1 MIRLFLTRLIG
12 ACLLM
17 LLSDA
22 GAAFTPEPSEAE
34 LEAKAHYNDPLPTTV
49 VVRVVAHRSL
59 VLGHEVGGARVTITD
74 VATGQLLASG
84 LQQGEPGDQS
94 QIMRTPHLMEEPI
107 YSGRSAASFT
117 TTIELARPTLVEIA
131 AEGPLAYP
139 SALQRASTTVLL
151 IPGHDLINDGIVLQL
166 YGYLIQVEH
175 PKPGESLIAK
185 EDVMLQASVRTL
197 SGSLVRP
204 HSDWDSRKIH
214 IYGELLI
221 GDRVV
226 ERLQMFYAGEK
237 SRFERLSSYRFLG
250 TRLTASRYESSRQ
263 TRRTA
268 ISGWD
273 RHSTLCFLNDFVPRR
288 TTSRILWVK

>member
-1 MIRLFLTRLIG
+1 MIRSFFILLMG

-17 LLSDA
+17 LLSSA
-22 GAAFTPEPSEAE
+22 GAAFVPEPSESE
-34 LEAKAHYNDPLPTTV
+34 LEAKQHYNDPLPTTV

-74 VATGQLLASG
+74 LTTGRLLASG

-94 QIMRTPHLMEEPI
+94 QIMRIPHLMHEPV
-107 YSGRSAASFT
+107 YSGRPAASFT
-117 TTIELARPTLVEIA
+117 TILELTRPTLVEIT

-139 SALQRASTTVLL
+139 SALQRASRTVLL
-151 IPGHDLINDGIVLQL
+151 IPGHDLTNDGIVLDL
-166 YGYLIQVEH
+166 YGYLVQVEY

-185 EDVMLQASVRTL
+185 EDVMLRASVRTL

-237 SRFERLSSYRFLG
+237 SHFEAPFFVPISKDAPDGITLRVIAADVTTGNFGMGSAQYPVLSERLRPPK
-250 TRLTASRYESSRQ
+250 
-263 TRRTA
+263 
-268 ISGWD
+268 
-273 RHSTLCFLNDFVPRR
+273 H
-288 TTSRILWVK
+288 

>member
-1 MIRLFLTRLIG
+1 MTRLSLTRLIG
-12 ACLLM
+12 ACLFM

-49 VVRVVAHRSL
+49 VVRVVAHHSL

-94 QIMRTPHLMEEPI
+94 QIMRTPHRMEEPI

-117 TTIELARPTLVEIA
+117 TTIELARPTLVEIVV
-131 AEGPLAYP
+131 EGPLAYP
-139 SALQRASTTVLL
+139 SALQRASTTALL

-237 SRFERLSSYRFLG
+237 SRFEAPF
-250 TRLTASRYESSRQ
+250 
-263 TRRTA
+263 
-268 ISGWD
+268 
-273 RHSTLCFLNDFVPRR
+273 FVPI
-288 TTSRILWVK
+288 SRDAPDGITLRVIAADAANGNFGIGSAQYPVLSERLRPKKNDPSDPIR

>member
-1 MIRLFLTRLIG
+1 MTRPFFTRLI
-12 ACLLM
+12 ATCLLV
-17 LLSDA
+17 LLSSA
-22 GAAFTPEPSEAE
+22 GAAFTPEPSESE

-49 VVRVVAHRSL
+49 VVRVVAYRSL

-74 VATGQLLASG
+74 VTTGQLLASG

-117 TTIELARPTLVEIA
+117 TTLELARPTLVEIA

-139 SALQRASTTVLL
+139 NALQRASKTVLL
-151 IPGHDLINDGIVLQL
+151 IPGHDLTNDGIVLQL
-166 YGYLIQVEH
+166 YGYLVQVEH

-204 HSDWDSRKIH
+204 HSDWDSRKIQ

-226 ERLQMFYAGEK
+226 ERLQMFYTGEK
-237 SRFERLSSYRFLG
+237 SRFEAPF
-250 TRLTASRYESSRQ
+250 
-263 TRRTA
+263 
-268 ISGWD
+268 
-273 RHSTLCFLNDFVPRR
+273 FVPISKDAPDGITLRVIAADAA
-288 TTSRILWVK
+288 SGNFGMGSAQYPILSERLRPKKN